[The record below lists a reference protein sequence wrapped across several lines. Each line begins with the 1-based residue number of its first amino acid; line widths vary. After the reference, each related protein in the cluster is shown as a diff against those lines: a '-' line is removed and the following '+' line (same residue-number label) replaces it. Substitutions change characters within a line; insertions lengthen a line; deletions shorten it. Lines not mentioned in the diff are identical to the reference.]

1 MNKFES
7 IIKASN
13 NLSKTI
19 KKLIGLTKTVYEA
32 KLAKAKA
39 WHEFKKVSNSEYF
52 EGLIGIVI
60 GLIRLFDPAHILAVM
75 VRAFFLSLQ
84 ELT

>member
-13 NLSKTI
+13 SFIKTI
-19 KKLIGLTKTVYEA
+19 KKLIGLTKTSYGA

-39 WHEFKKVSNSEYF
+39 WHEFKKLTNSEYF
-52 EGLIGIVI
+52 EGLIGIVV
-60 GLIRLFDPAHILAVM
+60 GFIRHFAPAPILAVM
-75 VRAFFLSLQ
+75 IRAFFLSLQ